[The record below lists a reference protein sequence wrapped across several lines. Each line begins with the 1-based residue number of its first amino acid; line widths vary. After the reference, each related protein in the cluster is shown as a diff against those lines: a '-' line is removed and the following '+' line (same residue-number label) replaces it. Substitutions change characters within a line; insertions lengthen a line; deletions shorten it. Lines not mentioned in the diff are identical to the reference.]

1 MTGVQTCALP
11 ISLGLSS
18 DKYFELLPKALAFH
32 PINEVNQFVYDFL
45 LPEDRVDIESLQTN
59 IHSYREVSKLLKIE
73 KEKLEFLKPLEY
85 LAAQYKETQS
95 NINILEYL
103 KVDLKYEAIQKS
115 IDNENQ
121 NLREKNLNYDQALID
136 QSEIETK
143 LLEIETSLNELQ
155 KNDMSLRIDS
165 LEKQL
170 QDEKQKLTLVE
181 HKMKN
186 VLDIEIGRA
195 SCRERV

>member
-1 MTGVQTCALP
+1 M
-11 ISLGLSS
+11 
-18 DKYFELLPKALAFH
+18 
-32 PINEVNQFVYDFL
+32 
-45 LPEDRVDIESLQTN
+45 
-59 IHSYREVSKLLKIE
+59 
-73 KEKLEFLKPLEY
+73 
-85 LAAQYKETQS
+85 
-95 NINILEYL
+95 

-121 NLREKNLNYDQALID
+121 NLRDKNLNYDQALID

-143 LLEIETSLNELQ
+143 LLAVETSLNELQ

-181 HKMKN
+181 HKLKN
-186 VLDIEIGRA
+186 VLDIVKSEVQLAKRIELDFKIKDPIKFEWSSA
-195 SCRERV
+195 ISE